1 MQRNLIVQAAVI
13 GLFAC
18 LAHGQDRKQVDTGT
32 VSFDAN
38 KGALSVKVDGLTVS
52 DVLARLQTQHGI
64 RVTVVDLQDR
74 KVSLDLQDKPLA
86 EALTALLG
94 KDVRYQLDFAK
105 DVVLPAPA
113 GGVMQPK
120 PGVAPTNALPE
131 MPARA
136 TPRPGMPQ
144 MGEVAPVAGP
154 TMRPAAQITGEVI
167 EGELPETGAQGGVDA
182 DTGTHAVLLLRLRQ
196 GAAPV
201 AERVVEQA
209 GTLVVPT
216 NLQGDWLWE
225 LAVGGRTVAVGSMQ
239 DPHAAFPICEER
251 PRDPRRKT
259 TRKDETDVVV
269 SIAVGKELLD
279 PAVRGQAVLRLRK
292 LTDAAGLPAE
302 FGLATYAAFAGKSQ
316 EVAEV
321 GAPAL
326 LQARTDRK

>member
-32 VSFDAN
+32 VSFDAQ

-74 KVSLDLQDKPLA
+74 KVSLDIQDKPLA
-86 EALTALLG
+86 DALTALLG

-105 DVVLPAPA
+105 DVELPAPA
-113 GGVMQPK
+113 GGVQQPK
-120 PGVAPTNALPE
+120 PGVVPASTLPE

-144 MGEVAPVAGP
+144 MGEVAPVAGA
-154 TMRPAAQITGEVI
+154 TMRPAAQIQGEVI
-167 EGELPETGAQGGVDA
+167 EGELPEAGNQGEVADA
-182 DTGTHAVLLLRLRQ
+182 GTHAVLLLRLQ
-196 GAAPV
+196 KGQAPV
-201 AERVVEQA
+201 VLRVIEQQ

-216 NLQGDWLWE
+216 KLQGDWLWD
-225 LAVGGRTVAVGSMQ
+225 LTVGGRAVAVGSLQ

-251 PRDPRRKT
+251 PRDPRLKT
-259 TRKDETDVVV
+259 TRKEEAEVIV

-279 PAVRGQAVLRLRK
+279 PAVRGQAVLRMSK

-302 FGLATYAAFAGKSQ
+302 FGLDTFAAFAGKSK
-316 EVAEV
+316 EVATV
-321 GAPAL
+321 GAEAL